1 MGEGGVVNP
10 RRALKSGGF
19 AAAACVACCAAPIIG
34 ALGITAGLA
43 TLAGVFFGIAALVA
57 VVVLGL
63 AVIGTRGRRNHT
75 QTDSTSAGPV
85 AVANPVRRSPTN
97 R

>member
-1 MGEGGVVNP
+1 MGEGGIVNP
-10 RRALKSGGF
+10 RRALKSGGL
-19 AAAACVACCAAPIIG
+19 AAAACVACCAAPILG
-34 ALGITAGLA
+34 ALGVTAGLA

-63 AVIGTRGRRNHT
+63 AVIGTRDSRNHT
-75 QTDSTSAGPV
+75 HTDPVSARPV
-85 AVANPVRRSPTN
+85 DVANPARRARTN